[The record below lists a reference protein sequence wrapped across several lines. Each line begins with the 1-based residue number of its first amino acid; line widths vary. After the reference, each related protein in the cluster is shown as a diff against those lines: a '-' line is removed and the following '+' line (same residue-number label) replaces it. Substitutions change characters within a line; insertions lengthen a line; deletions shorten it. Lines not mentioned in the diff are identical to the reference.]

1 MIITLLSDF
10 GYRDNFVGV
19 AKGILLKQLPDAH
32 IIDLSHEVMPFHLLQ
47 CSYFLKS
54 AYAYFPQ
61 KTIHL
66 SLFDIMHQQPAILL
80 LSEVDNQYVL
90 SADNNLLP
98 LTFSDKLKNTYRAG
112 FEAFSYLDW
121 IKQTALFLKDWKS
134 EGFRLDLLTATKPLA
149 GSLSL
154 KPFVTESSLECQVIH
169 VDKYGNV
176 VMNLSK
182 EDFEAYR
189 KGRNFRIYF
198 SRNDAIN
205 QISIDYADV
214 PEGDKL
220 CLFNSGGFL
229 ELAINK
235 GSAAQLF
242 GLSVMRDQQLIYQK
256 IKINFL

>member
-10 GYRDNFVGV
+10 GGQDNFVGV
-19 AKGILLKQLPDAH
+19 AKGMLLQHLPDVR

-54 AYAYFPQ
+54 AYTYFPPQ
-61 KTIHL
+61 TIHL
-66 SLFDIMHQQPAILL
+66 SLFDIMHQKPSVLL
-80 LSEVDNQYVL
+80 LSEIDGQYIV
-90 SADNNLLP
+90 SADNSLLP
-98 LTFSDKLKNTYRAG
+98 LTFPDKLKHTYKAG
-112 FEAFSYLDW
+112 FEAFSYPEWITKTAQFLRDW
-121 IKQTALFLKDWKS
+121 AAKDFS
-134 EGFRLDLLTATKPLA
+134 FDHLTPAEPLA

-154 KPFVTESSLECQVIH
+154 KPFVRADSLECQVIH
-169 VDKYGNV
+169 VDQYGNV
-176 VMNLSK
+176 VLNLSRT
-182 EDFEAYR
+182 DFEQYR
-189 KGRNFRIYF
+189 KGREFRIYF
-198 SRNDAIN
+198 SRNDVIN